1 MIMPR
6 GGDRSWLL
14 SDFKWS
20 GAERFVK
27 IRDRFDAGKIVFQ
40 RQMLVRSMR
49 IFVRQ
54 TESNQNAG
62 HFESVVHLCDER
74 DGTAFTNKNSLL
86 PETFFEGGLS
96 FGKNRRLKW
105 SGPRLARTQYLKLAD
120 HGFRQQFADV
130 FFHQLCDFLWVLIG
144 YQPR

>member
-1 MIMPR
+1 MPR

-14 SDFKWS
+14 SNFKRS

-27 IRDRFDAGKIVFQ
+27 IGDRFDPCKIVFQ
-40 RQMLVRSMR
+40 RQMLVGGVR

-74 DGTAFTNKNSLL
+74 DGTAFANKNSLL
-86 PETFFEGGLS
+86 AETFFESGLS
-96 FGKNRRLKW
+96 FGKNRRLKR
-105 SGPRLARTQYLKLAD
+105 SGPWLAGTQYLKLAD
-120 HGFRQQFADV
+120 HGVRQ
-130 FFHQLCDFLWVLIG
+130 
-144 YQPR
+144 